1 MEWFWK
7 NFVTGIAAAIVG
19 GAILTAVT
27 QHGGWSWHEF
37 TVSGIGSGVAVAGW
51 RILGTLKILMIV
63 GLAVLAFVIGAIVAS
78 ILLPLLLM

>member
-51 RILGTLKILMIV
+51 RILGAMKILMLV
-63 GLAVLAFVIGAIVAS
+63 GLAFLIVAIMAC
-78 ILLPLLLM
+78 ILLPLLMVL